1 MDRAVLQGVLID
13 EAIEVLFQRARDFG
27 RSTGARAIHQTR
39 RALGSKAMDPRAEGG
54 RGQLQRVGDGLQ
66 TLTFDDVTDRLSAP
80 EDPGLFGLFHERVSG
95 GQGVIG
101 NVQCE
106 GPQERALS

>member
-1 MDRAVLQGVLID
+1 
-13 EAIEVLFQRARDFG
+13 
-27 RSTGARAIHQTR
+27 
-39 RALGSKAMDPRAEGG
+39 
-54 RGQLQRVGDGLQ
+54 LQ

-101 NVQCE
+101 KGQCE
-106 GPQERALS
+106 GPYERALSYKVLQKYKNMSRKVVFQKWR